1 MTKSQV
7 LLSPAQQLSKKIVSR
22 LVDKGLLTNE
32 LALQI
37 ESNVAD
43 GKMQTSDWK
52 LTFEKSLGLHK
63 KPVKE

>member
-1 MTKSQV
+1 MTKSQE